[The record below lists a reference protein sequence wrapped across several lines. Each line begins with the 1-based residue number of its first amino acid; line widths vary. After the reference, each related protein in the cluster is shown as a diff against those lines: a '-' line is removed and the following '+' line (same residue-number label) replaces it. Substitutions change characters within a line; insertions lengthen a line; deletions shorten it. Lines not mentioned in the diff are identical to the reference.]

1 MQNIA
6 IYPGSF
12 DPITSGHLS
21 IIKRALKVFDTIIV
35 GVSVNEAK
43 NPLFSMEE
51 RLEFVQKAVPHHVI
65 VKPFEGLLVDF
76 CKQEGVTIL
85 IRGLRAVS
93 DFDYEFQLAL
103 VNRRM
108 NRQVETMFLMT
119 DYQYSYL
126 SSSLVKNMAQYGGN
140 IDGLVPEHVKEA
152 LEEKRALQ
160 RA

>member
-12 DPITSGHLS
+12 DPVTNGHLS
-21 IIKRALKVFDTIIV
+21 IVKRALKVFDSLIV

-43 NPLFSMEE
+43 NPLFTLEE
-51 RLEFVQKAVPHHVI
+51 RLEFIRKAVPAHVR

-76 CKQEGVTIL
+76 CKQEGVTNL

-108 NRQVETMFLMT
+108 NRHVETMFLMT

-126 SSSLVKNMAQYGGN
+126 SSSLVKNMARYGGN

-152 LEEKRALQ
+152 LFAKRAP
-160 RA
+160 RGD

>member
-1 MQNIA
+1 
-6 IYPGSF
+6 
-12 DPITSGHLS
+12 
-21 IIKRALKVFDTIIV
+21 
-35 GVSVNEAK
+35 
-43 NPLFSMEE
+43 
-51 RLEFVQKAVPHHVI
+51 
-65 VKPFEGLLVDF
+65 
-76 CKQEGVTIL
+76 
-85 IRGLRAVS
+85 
-93 DFDYEFQLAL
+93 LAL